1 MDQTINIESRI
12 PIYVDG
18 RTAMFQLL
26 YPLVH
31 AIQPFLVPICFVF
44 AWLFVILGAW
54 SLVSMMFEGVSHAR
68 HLHQIPCANC
78 RYFTGDYGLK
88 CTVHPSLALS
98 EDAIH
103 CPDYD
108 PTPTSY

>member
-1 MDQTINIESRI
+1 
-12 PIYVDG
+12 V
-18 RTAMFQLL
+18 FQLL

-44 AWLFVILGAW
+44 AWMFVILGAW
-54 SLVSMMFEGVSHAR
+54 SLFSTVFEGVNRAKYM
-68 HLHQIPCANC
+68 HQIPCANC
-78 RYFTGDYGLK
+78 QYFTGDYGLK
-88 CTVHPSLALS
+88 CTVHPSIALS

-108 PTPTSY
+108 PTPNSY